1 MRVIQGLS
9 HNPSLSDP
17 VLTIGNFDGQHR
29 GHLALLTAVVEVAKQ
44 QGGTPTVLTF
54 FPHPFQY
61 FKPEIPFQFLTTQEQ
76 KLTWFEENGIEAVVM
91 LEFNRELAE
100 LTPDQFIFDILR
112 DKLNIRTLLVGHHF
126 VFGKDRTGSTQ
137 DLIRQG
143 PKANF
148 QVQTVSPFPIG
159 GEVVSSTRIR
169 RLIKE
174 GKVWDAFHCLGRPY
188 SVGGQ
193 VITGE
198 QRGEQLGYR
207 TANFPPPSER
217 VIPADG
223 VYVTTVVV
231 GKKLYDAVTYVGTR
245 PTFGQ
250 GERLIEV
257 HVLDASPT
265 LYGNHICVNFL
276 DWIRGD
282 QSFASPEALS
292 ERICQDIQLARQ
304 KLHSFPHRGHH
315 NYSQIS
321 SNVRMGP

>member
-9 HNPSLSDP
+9 HNLSLSDP

-29 GHLALLTAVVEVAKQ
+29 GHLALLSAVVETAKR
-44 QGGTPTVLTF
+44 QGGTPSVLTF
-54 FPHPFQY
+54 SPHPFQY
-61 FKPEIPFQFLTTQEQ
+61 FKPEIPFQFLTTRYQ
-76 KLTWFEENGIEAVVM
+76 KLTWFEENGMEAVVI
-91 LEFNRELAE
+91 LEFNRDLVELS
-100 LTPDQFIFDILR
+100 PDQFIFDILR
-112 DKLNIRTLLVGHHF
+112 DKLHIRTLLVGHHF
-126 VFGKDRTGSTQ
+126 VFGKNRTGSTQ

-143 PKANF
+143 PQANF
-148 QVQTVSPFPIG
+148 HVQTVTPLPID

-169 RLIKE
+169 RLINE
-174 GKVWDAFHCLGRPY
+174 GKVWEAFRCLGRPY
-188 SVGGQ
+188 SVGGH

-231 GKKLYDAVTYVGTR
+231 EETVHDAVTYIGSR

-265 LYGNHICVNFL
+265 LYGHHINVNFL

-282 QSFASPEALS
+282 QTFPSPEALS
-292 ERICQDIQLARQ
+292 ERICQDIQVARQ
-304 KLHSFPHRGHH
+304 KLQSFPNRENH
-315 NYSQIS
+315 NYSEIS
-321 SNVRMGP
+321 SNV